1 MHQLRNGQRP
11 QNVGAP
17 MTVNQSIMESLID
30 HVTEH
35 QQAELLAEY
44 AEKEH
49 GLLLVFTE
57 GEREHLDL
65 DKGVAGL
72 VYWSEGTDEPD
83 SGLRQLKQEEADLL
97 LESFESVITNRVIKH
112 YQQHPGDDKHPAYD
126 LYQLHRARVE
136 GTEGH
141 LETD

>member
-11 QNVGAP
+11 QTVGAP
-17 MTVNQSIMESLID
+17 MTVNQSMMESLID

-44 AEKEH
+44 AEKEY

-57 GEREHLDL
+57 EERERYELDE
-65 DKGVAGL
+65 GVAGL
-72 VYWSEGTDEPD
+72 VYWSEETDEPD
-83 SGLRQLKQEEADLL
+83 SGLRQLKQEEARLL

-112 YQQHPGDDKHPAYD
+112 YQKHPADDKHPAYG
-126 LYQLHRARVE
+126 LYQLHRERVE
-136 GTEGH
+136 DAKG
-141 LETD
+141 